1 MGKGLT
7 RSSAVWITWWKGL
20 CLLLLSSMACAVSA
34 LETTEMTLRW
44 NFLKL
49 ASVTFE
55 QEFKDNQQRFEII
68 GKTAG
73 PLRLVKN
80 YDGRGLLL
88 REGRVDD
95 YTLEGTDGGVDEI
108 RRIVFELGKLP
119 RVLSFKDRTAPRYM
133 EPAKPWGQSSVS
145 PMALM
150 YQVIQ
155 SANQPELCEG
165 SHTVYD
171 GKRYYQVSLSITKT
185 LPRVPEQSSTKSMFV
200 CSAILLGETMKSVE
214 EVTVEDAVVVE
225 EGEQTNMQQVW
236 LFGRSDRRMDF
247 TLQPG
252 CKLDA
257 LREMAIYSPLG
268 KIVGKVAEVCGQAP
282 KL

>member
-1 MGKGLT
+1 MGKGRT

-95 YTLEGTDGGVDEI
+95 YTLEGTDGGVEEI

-119 RVLSFKDRTAPRYM
+119 RVLSFKT
-133 EPAKPWGQSSVS
+133 GQRHCTWSRQNLGV
-145 PMALM
+145 
-150 YQVIQ
+150 
-155 SANQPELCEG
+155 
-165 SHTVYD
+165 
-171 GKRYYQVSLSITKT
+171 
-185 LPRVPEQSSTKSMFV
+185 RVLFRR
-200 CSAILLGETMKSVE
+200 
-214 EVTVEDAVVVE
+214 
-225 EGEQTNMQQVW
+225 W
-236 LFGRSDRRMDF
+236 L
-247 TLQPG
+247 
-252 CKLDA
+252 
-257 LREMAIYSPLG
+257 
-268 KIVGKVAEVCGQAP
+268 
-282 KL
+282 

>member
-1 MGKGLT
+1 
-7 RSSAVWITWWKGL
+7 
-20 CLLLLSSMACAVSA
+20 
-34 LETTEMTLRW
+34 MTLRW

-95 YTLEGTDGGVDEI
+95 YTLEGIDGGVDEI

-119 RVLSFKDRTAPRYM
+119 KVLSFKDRTAPRYM

-155 SANQPELCEG
+155 SANQPELCEA
-165 SHTVYD
+165 VI
-171 GKRYYQVSLSITKT
+171 R
-185 LPRVPEQSSTKSMFV
+185 STTAN
-200 CSAILLGETMKSVE
+200 AIIKC
-214 EVTVEDAVVVE
+214 
-225 EGEQTNMQQVW
+225 
-236 LFGRSDRRMDF
+236 RCR
-247 TLQPG
+247 
-252 CKLDA
+252 
-257 LREMAIYSPLG
+257 
-268 KIVGKVAEVCGQAP
+268 
-282 KL
+282 